1 MARLMAE
8 GHVARVL
15 SVADGATTLAGEPR
29 IANSWRRC
37 LVDHK
42 LDPARRGP
50 PQTLTQSELKHC
62 AAPIDE
68 LIHVA
73 MPELEDLYRVVR
85 EAGYCV
91 NLADTNATIL
101 VSRLPDGEAATILRR
116 WKVYTGSVFS
126 EALEG
131 TNGLGTALAEQRPI
145 LVHRDEHFR
154 EQWAMF
160 SCAVAPL
167 FDHGG
172 QLTGAVNITSCRGDL
187 DRTAHQMA
195 LAATAQAV
203 RRIEEA
209 IFRHR
214 FRNAWVASLP
224 GGDAGCGRLIA
235 FDDDQRVLGA
245 SRAARQSFDLSD
257 TMIDTG
263 VALSQFIRLDADAL
277 RNSGAPQPLHRADGT
292 RLGHGRISAPQAKQ
306 NTNASLAMRPRIV
319 ASDRRYDALTRLAG
333 ADPQLQRNVKR
344 LMLVADENIP
354 VLLQGETGSGK
365 DMFARAIHAASHR
378 ARGRYIALN
387 CAAMPESL
395 IDAELF
401 GYEAG
406 AFTGARRDGSRGLIV
421 QASGGTLFL
430 DEIGDM
436 PLALQTRLL
445 RVLENR
451 EVWPLGALKPVAVDI
466 RLVSATHR
474 DLDAMVA
481 DGGFRADLYYRIRG
495 MQVELPALRE
505 RTDKAGV
512 IAQVAREEAPRARL
526 SAEAW
531 AMLLAYPFPGNMRQ
545 LRHVLRLAACTAE
558 HGNITEADLDLPPC
572 ATGGGSGAQETP
584 AADFEAAERNV
595 IADALRRH
603 GGHIADTARALNI
616 SRATLYRKLKALKIE
631 TARH

>member
-1 MARLMAE
+1 MAKLVAE

-15 SVADGATTLAGEPR
+15 SAADGAAVVASEPR

-37 LVDHK
+37 LMDHK

-50 PQTLTQSELKHC
+50 PLTLTQSELKHC
-62 AAPIDE
+62 VEPVND
-68 LIHVA
+68 LIRTA
-73 MPELEDLYRVVR
+73 TPDLEDLYRVVR

-101 VSRLPDGEAATILRR
+101 VSRLPEGEAAAILRQ
-116 WKVYTGSVFS
+116 WKVYTGSRFS
-126 EALEG
+126 ESVEG

-154 EQWAMF
+154 EQWSMF

-167 FDHGG
+167 FDHAG
-172 QLTGAVNITSCRGDL
+172 QLAGAVNITSCRADL

-195 LAATAQAV
+195 LAVAAQTV

-209 IFRHR
+209 IFRSYYRH
-214 FRNAWVASLP
+214 AWIAALP
-224 GGDAGCGRLIA
+224 GHDGNHVHLIA

-245 SRAARQSFDLSD
+245 NRVARREFNMSD
-257 TMIDTG
+257 TQIDAGTP
-263 VALSQFIRLDADAL
+263 LSQFIRLDMDAARRSDAPQLLRRSNGSDLGRARISTPQPRASTTSQPHRRAKASDLRFDAL
-277 RNSGAPQPLHRADGT
+277 A
-292 RLGHGRISAPQAKQ
+292 
-306 NTNASLAMRPRIV
+306 
-319 ASDRRYDALTRLAG
+319 RLAG
-333 ADPQLQRNVKR
+333 ADPKLQRSVKR
-344 LMLVADENIP
+344 LMLVANEDIP
-354 VLLQGETGSGK
+354 VLLRGETGSGK
-365 DMFARAIHAASHR
+365 DVFARAIHAASHR
-378 ARGRYIALN
+378 TRGDYIALN

-406 AFTGARRDGSRGLIV
+406 AFTGARRDGSKGLIA

-451 EVWPLGALKPVAVDI
+451 EVWPLGALKPVQVDI

-495 MQVELPALRE
+495 LQVELPALRE
-505 RTDKAGV
+505 RADKAVV
-512 IAQVAREEAPRARL
+512 IAQVAADEASNAHFAPG
-526 SAEAW
+526 AW
-531 AMLLAYPFPGNMRQ
+531 QMLLTHPFPGNMRQ

-558 HGNITEADLDLPPC
+558 NGLITEADLDLPP
-572 ATGGGSGAQETP
+572 TGAEAAAELMP
-584 AADFEAAERNV
+584 VADFEAAERNV
-595 IADALRRH
+595 IIDALRTS
-603 GGHIADTARALNI
+603 GGNVTDAARALKI
-616 SRATLYRKLKALKIE
+616 SRATLYRKIKALKIE
-631 TARH
+631 TMPH